1 MPLSYCTACYTT
13 QTAKGDSNG
22 DMRSMLSEYPKW
34 NHKKHH
40 RRRACNPEDETWR
53 SSPHR
58 KGVGE
63 LAGTEIDQYGV
74 AMRAFGPRRSCIA
87 RVRNSL
93 EGSLSLSEDTQT
105 YRDKYP
111 NPANAKLLWP
121 LGKLLHPSSR
131 MWLLSWVQTVYPTN
145 TSLGVS
151 FVGLQREIKSG
162 RGIPTAFLITS
173 VTKVVNNIAARKP
186 RIVACVL

>member
-40 RRRACNPEDETWR
+40 RRRACNLEDETWQ
-53 SSPHR
+53 SSLHR
-58 KGVGE
+58 KVVGE
-63 LAGTEIDQYGV
+63 LAGTEIGQYGV

-93 EGSLSLSEDTQT
+93 EGSLSLRRYSNVQRQVSKSSECKTTVATRKAPPSFLKDVVIVLGANCVSHQHIFGGAFRGLTARNQVRT
-105 YRDKYP
+105 RHSNRILNHIRDK
-111 NPANAKLLWP
+111 
-121 LGKLLHPSSR
+121 SS
-131 MWLLSWVQTVYPTN
+131 QQY
-145 TSLGVS
+145 
-151 FVGLQREIKSG
+151 
-162 RGIPTAFLITS
+162 
-173 VTKVVNNIAARKP
+173 
-186 RIVACVL
+186 CH